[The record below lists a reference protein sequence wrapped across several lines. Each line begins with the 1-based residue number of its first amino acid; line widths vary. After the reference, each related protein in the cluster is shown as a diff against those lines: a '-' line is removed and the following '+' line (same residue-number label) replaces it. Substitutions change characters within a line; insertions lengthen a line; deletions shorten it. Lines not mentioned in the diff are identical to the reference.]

1 MDVPDL
7 RALRYFVVLAEE
19 CNFTRA
25 AERLGIAQ
33 PPLTQ
38 QIQKLERMLGCPL
51 LIRGRQTTLTEAGQ
65 RLAQEARH
73 VLDQA
78 EHAVDMT
85 RRVARGEE
93 GELRVGVPPSIMLTT
108 LPAAIRE
115 FRQRYPKVAFTLR
128 EMGTSAIEAALRN
141 REIDLGFLR
150 ETPVGAPLLCQAFF
164 AERLVAIL
172 PSKHRLAKE
181 RSVRLRALGGDPF
194 VFFPRRVGPEF
205 YDAILSDCGK
215 SGFTPNIVQEA
226 TQWQSVI
233 ALVEAGMGVA
243 IAPECVAKFTWPGV
257 VFRTLLGVNTMVYAG
272 WTADAPASATTFL
285 RMARPKSA
293 HDRDFEKEYTRLPKP
308 RSQP

>member
-1 MDVPDL
+1 MEVPDL
-7 RALRYFVVLAEE
+7 RALRYFVALAEE

-38 QIQKLERMLGCPL
+38 QIQKLERMLGCKL
-51 LIRGRQTTLTEAGQ
+51 LVRGRQTTLTEAGE

-78 EHAVDMT
+78 EHAVDVT

-128 EMGTSAIEAALRN
+128 EMGTSAIETALRN

-150 ETPVGAPLLCQAFF
+150 ETSVDDPLLCRVFF

-172 PSKHRLAKE
+172 PTKHRLAKE
-181 RSVRLRALGGDPF
+181 RYLDLRALAEDPF

-205 YDAILSDCGK
+205 YDAIVNDCRK
-215 SGFTPNIVQEA
+215 AGFSPNIVQEA

-243 IAPECVAKFTWPGV
+243 IAPECVAKFTWPGI
-257 VFRTLLGVNTMVYAG
+257 VFRTLRGVNTRVYAG
-272 WTADAPASATTFL
+272 WTEDGPASALNFL
-285 RMARPKSA
+285 RIV
-293 HDRDFEKEYTRLPKP
+293 KP
-308 RSQP
+308 ISTPGREPATT

>member
-1 MDVPDL
+1 MEVPDL
-7 RALRYFVVLAEE
+7 RQLRYFLVLAEE
-19 CNFTRA
+19 RNFTRA

-38 QIQKLERMLGCPL
+38 QIQKLERMLGCSL

-65 RLAQEARH
+65 RLAREARH

-78 EHAVDMT
+78 EHAVDVT
-85 RRVARGEE
+85 RRVAAGEE

-108 LPAAIRE
+108 LPAAIRD

-150 ETPVGAPLLCQAFF
+150 ETKVAPPLGCKAFF

-172 PSKHRLAKE
+172 PATHRLAKE
-181 RSVRLRALGGDPF
+181 QYVALPPLSKDPF

-205 YDAILSDCGK
+205 YDSILKDCGEA
-215 SGFTPNIVQEA
+215 GFTPNIVQEA

-243 IAPECVAKFTWPGV
+243 IAPECVAKFTWPGI
-257 VFRTLLGVNTMVYAG
+257 VFRPLKGVNTKVYVGYAP
-272 WTADAPASATTFL
+272 DAPASTDAFL
-285 RMARPKSA
+285 QLARPRTKQN
-293 HDRDFEKEYTRLPKP
+293 REFYPELRGL
-308 RSQP
+308 

>member
-1 MDVPDL
+1 MDVPEL
-7 RALRYFVVLAEE
+7 RSLRYFTVFAEE
-19 CNFTRA
+19 LNFTRA

-33 PPLTQ
+33 PPLSL
-38 QIQKLERMLGCPL
+38 QIQKLERMLGCAL
-51 LIRGRQTTLTEAGQ
+51 LVRGRQIKLTEAGE

-78 EHAVDMT
+78 EHAVEVT
-85 RRVARGEE
+85 RRIARGEE

-115 FRQRYPKVAFTLR
+115 FRQRYPKVALTLR

-150 ETPVGAPLLCQAFF
+150 EVSVSKPLRCRAFF

-172 PSKHRLAKE
+172 PRKHALAGE
-181 RSVRLRALGGDPF
+181 RFISLHALADDPF
-194 VFFPRRVGPEF
+194 IFFPRRVGPEF
-205 YDAILSDCGK
+205 YDAILRDCAEA
-215 SGFTPNIVQEA
+215 GFMPNIVQEA

-257 VFRTLLGVNTMVYAG
+257 VFRTLRGLNTSVNAG
-272 WTADAPASATTFL
+272 WIEDPPAAATTFL
-285 RMARPKSA
+285 RMAKPKTA
-293 HDRDFEKEYTRLPKP
+293 HDRDFEKDYKSPSTP
-308 RSQP
+308 RPRP